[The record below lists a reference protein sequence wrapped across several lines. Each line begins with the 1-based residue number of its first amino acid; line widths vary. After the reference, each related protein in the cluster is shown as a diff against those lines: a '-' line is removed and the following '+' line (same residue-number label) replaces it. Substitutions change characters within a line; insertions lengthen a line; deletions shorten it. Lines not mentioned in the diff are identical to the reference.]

1 MGKNLNIEPNI
12 YKPPKRLIE
21 GDLNGSN
28 LKIGIVCAKFNQT
41 ITKSLLMGAISGLTD
56 HKVAESNIDTY
67 FVPGAFEV
75 PIVVDRIFP
84 KYDVVIAI
92 ACVIRGGTPHF
103 DYVCDGITTG
113 ITTAIHTHQKP
124 CIFCVLTTDNEE
136 QAHDRSKENSKDNKG
151 YEAALAAIETA
162 NILTNV

>member
-1 MGKNLNIEPNI
+1 MGKNLNIEPDT
-12 YKPPKRLIE
+12 YTPPKNLIE
-21 GDLNGSN
+21 ADLNGAN
-28 LKIGIVCAKFNQT
+28 FRVGIVCAKFNQT
-41 ITKSLLMGAISGLTD
+41 ITKSLLMGTLSGLTD
-56 HKVAESNIDTY
+56 HYVNENNIDTY

-75 PIVVDRIFP
+75 PVVVDKIFP

-103 DYVCDGITTG
+103 DYVCNGITSG
-113 ITTAIHTHQKP
+113 ITTAIHNHQKP

-136 QAHDRSKENSKDNKG
+136 QAHDRSKPNSKENKG

-162 NILTNV
+162 NILITV